1 MEEKQSLTLQLR
13 SNIVRTSNCKKCGAI
28 LDKDTIAL
36 NKKLL
41 SINLKEFCC
50 LECLAD
56 TFDCSVEDLK
66 IKIEEFKEEGCTLF
80 K

>member
-1 MEEKQSLTLQLR
+1 MK
-13 SNIVRTSNCKKCGAI
+13 IKCVVCGKEG
-28 LDKDTIAL
+28 LDRDTIGL

-41 SINLKEFCC
+41 SKNIIDFYC
-50 LECLAD
+50 LECFAD
-56 TFDCSVEDLK
+56 YLDCTVDDLK